1 MSNTKF
7 ACLFKKIPMM
17 PVLGLTVSLLG
28 CGGQDGPVRY
38 TLEGSVTMSDGKPA
52 PAGEIAFEPDSA
64 AGNPGPGSMGQIAK
78 GKYSLPKDQG
88 VVGGKY
94 IVTITPF
101 DGVPFGESLQGKPL
115 VKVPYVEKVDLPAK
129 NGTQDFKVTQK

>member
-1 MSNTKF
+1 MKITC
-7 ACLFKKIPMM
+7 AQLFSKAMLLIIIS
-17 PVLGLTVSLLG
+17 LSVSILG

-38 TLEGSVTMSDGKPA
+38 RLDGSITMSDGKPA
-52 PAGEIAFEPDSA
+52 PSGEISFEPDST
-64 AGNPGPGSMGQIAK
+64 AGNSGPGSMGRINQ

-94 IVTITPF
+94 VVTITPF

-115 VKVPYVEKVDLPAK
+115 VKAPYVEKVDLPTK
-129 NGTQDFKVTQK
+129 NGTQDFKVTTK